1 MFHLTALLYTK
12 VSAFS
17 IDQTTQLAKILLSIS
32 HSFTPFFGKMHK
44 KQGTVW
50 KGCTKQKLPRSDA
63 GKCGAKDACYSDQT
77 FSSELSSPVEARHFN
92 S

>member
-1 MFHLTALLYTK
+1 
-12 VSAFS
+12 
-17 IDQTTQLAKILLSIS
+17 
-32 HSFTPFFGKMHK
+32 MHK
-44 KQGTVW
+44 KQGAAW
-50 KGCTKQKLPRSDA
+50 KGGTKQKLPHSEA